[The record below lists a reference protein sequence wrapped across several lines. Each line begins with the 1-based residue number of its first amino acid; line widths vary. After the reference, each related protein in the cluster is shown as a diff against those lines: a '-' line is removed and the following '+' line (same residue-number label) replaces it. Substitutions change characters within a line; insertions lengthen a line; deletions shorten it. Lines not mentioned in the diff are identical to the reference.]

1 MKKFILLLITVLSL
15 TLSGCGDF
23 QDISFKGVEGVKIVK
38 MTQEGIE
45 AEITARIH
53 NPNKIAFHV
62 YPSALDATLNGIN
75 AGKAKLTNNIKIKAN
90 SERSYTFKIKSDFS
104 TLNMFELPM
113 LMAAIGGKNVKVGVK
128 GDLKVGKLL
137 VKRKY
142 PVDMV
147 KSVPIN
153 ATGF

>member
-1 MKKFILLLITVLSL
+1 MKKFILLFIAVLSFG
-15 TLSGCGDF
+15 LSGCGDF
-23 QDISFKGVEGVKIVK
+23 QDITFKGVEGVKIVK

-53 NPNKIAFHV
+53 NPNKVAFHI
-62 YPSALDATLNGIN
+62 YPSDLDATLNGIN
-75 AGKAKLTNNIKIKAN
+75 AGKAKLTNNVKIKAN

-104 TLNMFELPM
+104 SLNMFELPM

-142 PVDMV
+142 PVDMI
-147 KSVPIN
+147 KTVPIN